1 MRLRWGII
9 SWERCTGGEHMSLR
23 YVILRRRRVSCC
35 RPYGSFTSHLTF
47 VKNRFLFCSKQNNA
61 TVRIQFRLLASVP
74 PIVLG
79 IFERQ
84 LGRITDYAG
93 TTGFIIGFTF
103 PALLWLRSRSLAQSK
118 QASTTTY
125 YTSYA
130 SHQGVAWFVLLFGI
144 CMALYVVVDLVL
156 A

>member
-1 MRLRWGII
+1 MPPL
-9 SWERCTGGEHMSLR
+9 M
-23 YVILRRRRVSCC
+23 
-35 RPYGSFTSHLTF
+35 PF
-47 VKNRFLFCSKQNNA
+47 VNNRFCCCSKQNNA

-93 TTGFIIGFTF
+93 TTGFIIGFSF

-130 SHQGVAWFVLLFGI
+130 SHVGVAWFVLLFGI
-144 CMALYVVVDLVL
+144 FMALYVVVGL
-156 A
+156 ALA

>member
-1 MRLRWGII
+1 VRL
-9 SWERCTGGEHMSLR
+9 
-23 YVILRRRRVSCC
+23 CC
-35 RPYGSFTSHLTF
+35 CDSSPDASSIPF
-47 VKNRFLFCSKQNNA
+47 VLIAEQNNA
-61 TVRIQFRLLASVP
+61 TVRILFRLLASVP

-93 TTGFIIGFTF
+93 TTGFIIGFSF
-103 PALLWLRSRSLAQSK
+103 PALLWLSSRSVAQSK
-118 QASTTTY
+118 QASTTTF

-144 CMALYVVVDLVL
+144 FMALYVVVGL
-156 A
+156 AHA